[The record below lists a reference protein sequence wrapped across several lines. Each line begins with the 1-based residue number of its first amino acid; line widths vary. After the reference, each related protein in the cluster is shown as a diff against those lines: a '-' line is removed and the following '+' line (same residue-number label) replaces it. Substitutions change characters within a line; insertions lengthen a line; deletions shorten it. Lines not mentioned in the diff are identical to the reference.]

1 MYIDEYVLVVVI
13 FTCLICLVVHNLMC
27 RGRKKEYKNKS
38 TQTSTNEPM
47 IDVRVQRQKP
57 VARVAPFR
65 INRRGVG
72 RGVLRY
78 YVQQLSPVENS
89 FGRGSI
95 LRYIQERSDAKPS
108 NNQDQGSLGGG

>member
-1 MYIDEYVLVVVI
+1 M
-13 FTCLICLVVHNLMC
+13 
-27 RGRKKEYKNKS
+27 
-38 TQTSTNEPM
+38 
-47 IDVRVQRQKP
+47 
-57 VARVAPFR
+57 APFR

-95 LRYIQERSDAKPS
+95 LRYIQERSDATPS
-108 NNQDQGSLGGG
+108 NNQDQGSFGGGQTS

>member
-1 MYIDEYVLVVVI
+1 
-13 FTCLICLVVHNLMC
+13 MC

-47 IDVRVQRQKP
+47 TDVMVQCQKP

-65 INRRGVG
+65 INRRGIG
-72 RGVLRY
+72 RGMLRY
-78 YVQQLSPVENS
+78 YVQQLSPVGNS

-95 LRYIQERSDAKPS
+95 LRYIQERSDATIRDPGLS
-108 NNQDQGSLGGG
+108 NNQDEESLGRGQTS